1 MRNLQGERL
10 QDATLLR
17 LNMPGANLT
26 GARLTNEANLAD
38 SNLSIT
44 DLRGAEGVSPEGIP
58 NPYTVYVT
66 PRNAV

>member
-1 MRNLQGERL
+1 MH
-10 QDATLLR
+10 TLLR
-17 LNMPGANLT
+17 LNMQGANLT
-26 GARLTNEANLAD
+26 GARLTNEAN

-66 PRNAV
+66 PCNAV